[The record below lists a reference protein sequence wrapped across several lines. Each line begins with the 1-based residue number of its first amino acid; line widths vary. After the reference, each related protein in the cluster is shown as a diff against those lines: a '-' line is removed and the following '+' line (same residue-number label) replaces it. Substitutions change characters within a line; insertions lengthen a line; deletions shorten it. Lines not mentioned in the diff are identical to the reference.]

1 MLEGKTEASRLG
13 LQAMRWEASS
23 AEEGGGR
30 DPEEADRS
38 EAPREAEPPSCPDGD
53 GPGEASLRPPSTA
66 PHPPPRAQGP
76 GRAKRGRQVTLG
88 DSLGYSQGCP
98 ESGSPQDNL
107 KVKGLDSKGKGDKG
121 GDTE

>member
-30 DPEEADRS
+30 DPEEA
-38 EAPREAEPPSCPDGD
+38 EPPSCPDGD

-66 PHPPPRAQGP
+66 PAPHPGP
-76 GRAKRGRQVTLG
+76 RGREGQAGASG
-88 DSLGYSQGCP
+88 DARGQPRLLTGVP
-98 ESGSPQDNL
+98 RVRESPG
-107 KVKGLDSKGKGDKG
+107 
-121 GDTE
+121 

>member
-1 MLEGKTEASRLG
+1 MVGTRRRLSPRAALMGMGLVRRAS
-13 LQAMRWEASS
+13 
-23 AEEGGGR
+23 
-30 DPEEADRS
+30 
-38 EAPREAEPPSCPDGD
+38 APPPPPPPPTP
-53 GPGEASLRPPSTA
+53 GPGA
-66 PHPPPRAQGP
+66 
-76 GRAKRGRQVTLG
+76 GRAKRGRQVTLR